1 MSTEIPARKGTDM
14 AVDGNR
20 AVEGAAGAGLD
31 AADRRALV
39 KMVREFAEREIG
51 PRVADYDR
59 DEKLPLDILE
69 AMAGLNLFG
78 GVVPVELGGLGLD
91 YVTFAEVIEELSTVC
106 HIMGTLASLPSGLVG
121 ASLERYGTPA
131 QQQRWLRPLAEGKIF
146 GAAGVTEPR
155 SGSDVAGM
163 TTTYRRDG
171 SDFILNGSKAWISN
185 LDVASFFVTFAT
197 IDRDRRH
204 RGVTAFIVPRDT
216 PGLGLHPYK
225 NKLGFRPLSTG
236 EVVLDEV
243 RVAADAVLGAEG
255 GGFEVAMTAVE
266 RGRLGVA
273 ARAVGV
279 AQACLDDSVAY
290 AREREAFGQPI
301 SEFQIVQSKI
311 TDMVTGVVT
320 ARLLVKQCAE
330 ALDRG
335 LRARKMTSMAKMYA
349 SDVAMRSATDAIQ
362 IHGAAGVSS
371 DYRVGRFFRDA
382 KVLQIVE
389 GSNDLHR
396 ALIGEMQ
403 LGLRKDD
410 SEMLV
415 R

>member
-1 MSTEIPARKGTDM
+1 
-14 AVDGNR
+14 
-20 AVEGAAGAGLD
+20 
-31 AADRRALV
+31 
-39 KMVREFAEREIG
+39 
-51 PRVADYDR
+51 
-59 DEKLPLDILE
+59 
-69 AMAGLNLFG
+69 
-78 GVVPVELGGLGLD
+78 
-91 YVTFAEVIEELSTVC
+91 
-106 HIMGTLASLPSGLVG
+106 
-121 ASLERYGTPA
+121 
-131 QQQRWLRPLAEGKIF
+131 
-146 GAAGVTEPR
+146 
-155 SGSDVAGM
+155 M